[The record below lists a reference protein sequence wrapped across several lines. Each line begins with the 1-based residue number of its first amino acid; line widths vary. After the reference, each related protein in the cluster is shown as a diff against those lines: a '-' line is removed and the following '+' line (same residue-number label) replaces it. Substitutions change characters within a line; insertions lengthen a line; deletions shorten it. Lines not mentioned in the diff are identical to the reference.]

1 MRSRQVLIVVT
12 ISLMVVV
19 VSLVGFMFM
28 QGGPGEITKETKDTD
43 LLSLGI
49 QLPNWNLTLSNESE
63 VSLHSF
69 RGRFLIVDLMAT
81 WCGACESENSE
92 LQTIYDT
99 MGDSIWLISLGVDL
113 AETAAQ
119 IEDYKV
125 QRGLPWLHG
134 LDSGNVFATYFN
146 IQYIPSI
153 IILDDEGY
161 VRWNHEGIW
170 SYGDISATL
179 SELMQS

>member
-12 ISLMVVV
+12 VSIMVVT
-19 VSLVGFMFM
+19 VSLVGILFL
-28 QGGPGEITKETKDTD
+28 QGGSGQITTETKDTD

-49 QLPNWNLTLSNESE
+49 QLPNWNLTLSNETE

-113 AETAAQ
+113 AESAAQ

-134 LDSGNVFATYFN
+134 LDSGSVFATYFN

-170 SYGDISATL
+170 TDGEIAETL
-179 SELMQS
+179 SELMES

>member
-1 MRSRQVLIVVT
+1 MKSKHVLIVVT
-12 ISLMVVV
+12 ISLLV
-19 VSLVGFMFM
+19 VSATLVGFIFI
-28 QGGPGEITKETKDTD
+28 QGGQGQITQETKDTD

-49 QLPNWNLTLSNESE
+49 QLPNWNLTLSNGTE

-113 AETAAQ
+113 TETASQ

-146 IQYIPSI
+146 IRYIPSI

-170 SYGDISATL
+170 ADGDIAETL
-179 SELMQS
+179 SELMES

>member
-1 MRSRQVLIVVT
+1 MRSGQALTVIAICMLVVT
-12 ISLMVVV
+12 ITVVGI
-19 VSLVGFMFM
+19 LFI
-28 QGGPGEITKETKDTD
+28 QGRPGQITKETKDTD
-43 LLSLGI
+43 LVSLGL
-49 QLPNWNLTLSNESE
+49 QLPDWNLTLSNETE

-99 MGDSIWLISLGVDL
+99 MEDSIWLISLGVDL
-113 AETAAQ
+113 AETPAQ
-119 IEDYKV
+119 IEEYKV

-161 VRWNHEGIW
+161 VRWNHEGTW
-170 SYGDISATL
+170 SSSDISDTL
-179 SELMQS
+179 SVLMES